1 MGNQHPSSNGK
12 KHPHQ
17 HNNNQK
23 RKEEQIDRID
33 EDSFP
38 ASDPPPWSGG
48 HPGAPRREKKDK
60 R

>member
-1 MGNQHPSSNGK
+1 MGNHHPSSNGK
-12 KHPHQ
+12 KHPHP
-17 HNNNQK
+17 HHNQK
-23 RKEEQIDRID
+23 RKEDQIDRID

-60 R
+60 G